1 VVEEI
6 TSYFKKKYEVID
18 VDGARVLFPDGWGLV
33 RASNTSPKLVVRCEA
48 KTPEGLE
55 RIKKELSQAL
65 SQFPAVGKV
74 QL

>member
-1 VVEEI
+1 M
-6 TSYFKKKYEVID
+6 ID

-55 RIKKELSQAL
+55 KIKQKLSEAL
-65 SQFPAVGKV
+65 SQYPTIGKI